1 VVIRK
6 VPLEALLRAALFAA
20 EKHRTQHRKDA
31 GASPYINHP
40 LAVAAVLAEHGV
52 MDSVTLQAALLHD
65 TVEDTDT
72 TLAEL
77 QVAFGPAVAHV
88 VAEVTDDKT
97 LAKEERRRLQVESAP
112 GLSER
117 AKLVKLGDK
126 ICNITDVAWN
136 PPQGWSLDRRMEYLD
151 WTERVVAGCRGT
163 SRALEERYD
172 QVLADARKELAGEG
186 GRLTGP
192 RTAP

>member
-1 VVIRK
+1 MVTRK
-6 VPLEALLRAALFAA
+6 IPLEALLRAALFAA
-20 EKHRTQHRKDA
+20 EKHRTQRRKDA

-65 TVEDTDT
+65 TVEDTET
-72 TLAEL
+72 TVAELAE
-77 QVAFGPAVAHV
+77 VFGPAVAHV
-88 VAEVTDDKT
+88 VREVTDDVT
-97 LAKEERRRLQVESAP
+97 LERSERRRLQIENAP

-117 AKLVKLGDK
+117 AKLVKIGDK

-136 PPQGWSLDRRMEYLD
+136 PPKDWSLGRRHDYLD
-151 WTERVVAGCRGT
+151 WTEQVVAGCRGT

-172 QVLADARKELAGEG
+172 DVLAAARRALEEEG
-186 GRLTGP
+186 SGRD
-192 RTAP
+192 

>member
-1 VVIRK
+1 MVIRK

-20 EKHRTQHRKDA
+20 EKHRSQHRKDA

-72 TLAEL
+72 TLEEL
-77 QVAFGPAVAHV
+77 EAAFGPAVARV

-97 LAKEERRRLQVESAP
+97 LAKEERRRLQIVHAAE
-112 GLSER
+112 LSER

-136 PPQGWSLDRRMEYLD
+136 PPQGWSLDRRREYLD
-151 WTERVVAGCRGT
+151 WTEQVVAGCRGT

-172 QVLADARKELAGEG
+172 QVLAEARKELEGEG
-186 GRLTGP
+186 
-192 RTAP
+192 

>member
-1 VVIRK
+1 MVTRK

-20 EKHRTQHRKDA
+20 EKHRTQHRKDV
-31 GASPYINHP
+31 GGSPYINHP

-65 TVEDTDT
+65 TVEDTET
-72 TLAEL
+72 TLEEL
-77 QVAFGPAVAHV
+77 EAAFGPAVAHV

-97 LAKEERRRLQVESAP
+97 LPKEERRRLQVEHAS

-126 ICNITDVAWN
+126 ICNIADVAWN
-136 PPQGWSLDRRMEYLD
+136 PPQGWSLSRRMDYLD
-151 WTERVVAGCRGT
+151 WTEQVVAGCRGA
-163 SRALEERYD
+163 SRALEARYD
-172 QVLADARKELAGEG
+172 QVLAAARKELAEG
-186 GRLTGP
+186 GSAPEP
-192 RTAP
+192 RDAGA